1 MALSDLKFSDLFLPA
16 RIEDAWYKETHSALD
31 RIPVPFALA
40 DDMRRLRSEMA
51 TVSGSLDDYDRPDF
65 RIDFDVIRATIRA
78 GDFHLLKSE
87 IKRQSRLFISRGL
100 P

>member
-16 RIEDAWYKETHSALD
+16 RIEEAWYKETPSALE
-31 RIPVPFALA
+31 RIPVPLALA
-40 DDMRRLRSEMA
+40 DDMRRLRREMDGA
-51 TVSGSLDDYDRPDF
+51 TSGSPDF

-87 IKRQSRLFISRGL
+87 IKRQSRLFISGGL